1 MDKNW
6 VWQLVGI
13 AAALLTSTSFLPQL
27 WLAARKP
34 GLSHV
39 SYGTLGA
46 FICGAGLWTLYGVA
60 KQDWIIVGA
69 NLLILSS
76 LIGIAALQLRS
87 VKNKT

>member
-1 MDKNW
+1 MSNNW
-6 VWQLVGI
+6 VWQMVGI

-34 GLSHV
+34 GQAHV
-39 SYGTLGA
+39 SYGTLVA
-46 FICGAGLWTLYGVA
+46 FICGAILWTLYGVA

-76 LIGIAALQLRS
+76 LVGITAFQLGA